1 MARRRLTD
9 KKIIEKQ
16 ERLYEL
22 ERYCSTGKPMSD
34 EEKFEKIKAFFADD
48 YFDKL
53 VAKVE
58 AKKQELRQKILNA
71 KDPKEKE
78 KLERK
83 LALVFEVNKEPLRQ
97 QSPQ

>member
-1 MARRRLTD
+1 MARRHLSD
-9 KKIIEKQ
+9 KEVIEKQ
-16 ERLYEL
+16 QRLYEL

-34 EEKFEKIKAFFADD
+34 EENFEIVLAFFADD

-53 VAKVE
+53 AAKVE
-58 AKKQELRQKILNA
+58 AKKEELRQKIIKA

-83 LALVFEVNKEPLRQ
+83 LALVLEVNKEPLGKNHY
-97 QSPQ
+97 